1 MKFNL
6 LIEGSAGQGM
16 DTVCMFL
23 EKVLKKSGLYV
34 FSNKDYMS
42 RVRGGHN
49 FNLIRFGDDGIP
61 IGILYKEEGK
71 PTFNDRHPVL
81 RSGKVMVDRK
91 WSPIDGEKFV
101 EEFI

>member
-1 MKFNL
+1 M
-6 LIEGSAGQGM
+6 
-16 DTVCMFL
+16 
-23 EKVLKKSGLYV
+23 
-34 FSNKDYMS
+34 
-42 RVRGGHN
+42 
-49 FNLIRFGDDGIP
+49 P